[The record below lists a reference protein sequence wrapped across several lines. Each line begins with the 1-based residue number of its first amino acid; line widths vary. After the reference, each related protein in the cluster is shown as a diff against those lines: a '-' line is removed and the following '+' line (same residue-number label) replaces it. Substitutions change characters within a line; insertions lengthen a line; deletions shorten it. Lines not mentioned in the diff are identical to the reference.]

1 MWSRATICWSWQRSP
16 NTASYIDTINIE
28 LENDQW
34 IYDAARRDKNVN
46 IRTHHTNAMH
56 QMECATRD
64 DPQNIEM
71 MIILL
76 DMNDFFFVFFF
87 CSKEMRHCYFQ
98 LLILID
104 CIKIWNSYERLFSLR
119 QSCVV
124 YILIAV
130 RCPHDSRVSLVPL
143 QTYGKKNNE
152 DFSLGLVLFYLC
164 QRSYR
169 HS

>member
-76 DMNDFFFVFFF
+76 DMNDFFCVF
-87 CSKEMRHCYFQ
+87 
-98 LLILID
+98 LLFERNATLLFSTS
-104 CIKIWNSYERLFSLR
+104 NSYRLYQDLEFIR
-119 QSCVV
+119 K
-124 YILIAV
+124 AV
-130 RCPHDSRVSLVPL
+130 QFEIVMCRVHPDSSAMPSRFKGITCTSANIWKEK
-143 QTYGKKNNE
+143 Q
-152 DFSLGLVLFYLC
+152 
-164 QRSYR
+164 
-169 HS
+169 